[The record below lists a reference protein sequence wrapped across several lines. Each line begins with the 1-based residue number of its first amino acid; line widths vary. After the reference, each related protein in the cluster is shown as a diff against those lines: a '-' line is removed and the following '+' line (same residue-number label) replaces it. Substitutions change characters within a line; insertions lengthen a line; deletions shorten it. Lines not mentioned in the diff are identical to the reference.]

1 MPEVPEAADASID
14 GFIAGL
20 GPRGRDL
27 ARDTVRAALNG
38 VAATVAADLPA
49 LGAPGP
55 SFYDHLGRH
64 LAPAE
69 VEPLTALAEA
79 RVSDLYLA
87 ASCLEGNE
95 QALTT
100 FRTRYAADITRSLAQ
115 VRIAS
120 MDADDVM
127 QELLRRLVSG
137 PNPKLASYSG
147 RGDLRTWVRLV
158 TTRALLDIA
167 RVKRNAERPTDDS
180 AFDAVAAPNAS
191 PELAHFRNRYQREI
205 ALATERA
212 ARSLSPEER
221 NALREHYALGL
232 TVDQI
237 AAAHGI
243 HRATAARRVQRA
255 REELVHRIKRVL
267 DEDFGLK
274 DRDLASVLELVRSQ
288 MHITMERVL
297 AVSGP

>member
-1 MPEVPEAADASID
+1 MPEVPEAADASIE
-14 GFIAGL
+14 GFIDGL

-27 ARDTVRAALNG
+27 SPDAVRVALSS
-38 VAATVAADLPA
+38 VATTVAAELPA

-55 SFYDHLGRH
+55 SFYVHLARH
-64 LAPAE
+64 LASADGD
-69 VEPLTALAEA
+69 PLATLAEA
-79 RVSDLYLA
+79 KVSDLYLA
-87 ASCLEGNE
+87 AACLEGNE
-95 QALTT
+95 QALAM
-100 FRTRYAADITRSLAQ
+100 FRTRYAADIGRTLAQ
-115 VRIAS
+115 VRVAS

-127 QELLRRLVSG
+127 QELLRRLALG
-137 PNPKLASYSG
+137 PNPKLANYSG

-158 TTRALLDIA
+158 ATRALLDIA
-167 RVKRNAERPTDDS
+167 RIKRNAERPTDDS
-180 AFDAVAAPNAS
+180 AFQAVATPDAS
-191 PELAHFRNRYQREI
+191 PELAHFRSRYQREI

-212 ARSLSPEER
+212 ARSLSAEER